1 MKNTNGKIKV
11 HDSIIKE
18 LLESKEEFRDCISSF
33 IGYEIEKEKIELQ
46 NKEYRIRDGL
56 STRIMDI
63 LYKVLGKEVFIIVEH
78 QSTVDQKMPERMGEY
93 CLLLVK
99 SREKYLEKGKN
110 KRIPIILPIV
120 LSTANKEWNAT
131 TTLIEKEKDNCYG
144 FPKQKYPRYKVINNY
159 DYTIDELIEKR
170 TGIGLVMAYEK
181 VENKEELRYIIKKQK
196 EKGVN
201 EREKNAMKLI
211 VEHIEEVM
219 PSLAKK
225 LTEEEIKEIKEE
237 MRKIMEGSDFM
248 TNFESISKNNG
259 GK

>member
-1 MKNTNGKIKV
+1 
-11 HDSIIKE
+11 
-18 LLESKEEFRDCISSF
+18 
-33 IGYEIEKEKIELQ
+33 
-46 NKEYRIRDGL
+46 
-56 STRIMDI
+56 
-63 LYKVLGKEVFIIVEH
+63 
-78 QSTVDQKMPERMGEY
+78 MPERMGEY

-196 EKGVN
+196 DKGVN

>member
-18 LLESKEEFRDCISSF
+18 LESKEEFRDCISSF

-93 CLLLVK
+93 CLLLIK
-99 SREKYLEKGKN
+99 SREKYLEKGRN

-159 DYTIDELIEKR
+159 DW
-170 TGIGLVMAYEK
+170 IGY
-181 VENKEELRYIIKKQK
+181 NKLDKKDK
-196 EKGVN
+196 DMLK
-201 EREKNAMKLI
+201 
-211 VEHIEEVM
+211 
-219 PSLAKK
+219 
-225 LTEEEIKEIKEE
+225 
-237 MRKIMEGSDFM
+237 
-248 TNFESISKNNG
+248 
-259 GK
+259 

>member
-1 MKNTNGKIKV
+1 
-11 HDSIIKE
+11 
-18 LLESKEEFRDCISSF
+18 
-33 IGYEIEKEKIELQ
+33 
-46 NKEYRIRDGL
+46 
-56 STRIMDI
+56 MDI
-63 LYKVLGKEVFIIVEH
+63 LYKVLGKEVYIIVEH

-93 CLLLVK
+93 CLLLIK
-99 SREKYLEKGKN
+99 SREKYLEKGRN

-120 LSTANKEWNAT
+120 LSTANREWNAT

-181 VENKEELRYIIKKQK
+181 VENREELRYIIKKQK

-248 TNFESISKNNG
+248 TNFEKALARIMEENERKVRAEGKAEGKTEGISQNKVEIAMEMAKIKIKDEDIIKCTHISK
-259 GK
+259 KELEQLKLQMA